1 MKTFEERYTAYL
13 DGVLNEQDAVVFERD
28 QPALAAKKAEWL
40 KLQGVLK
47 ESLLSVEL
55 THPDFF
61 NAQLLKEIA
70 RSPRNPHTMG
80 GRWFGIPR
88 LAWGGLGALTAGLVL
103 FITLIPHGDLSDPGS
118 GYVADV
124 LKTNIVDPKVT
135 VTVDSEKGI
144 TIIRLDGLE
153 KVPADE
159 DLTR

>member
-13 DGVLNEQDAVVFERD
+13 DGLLNEQDAAVFERE

-40 KLQGVLK
+40 KLQRVLK
-47 ESLLSVEL
+47 ENLVSVEL
-55 THPDFF
+55 TNPDFF
-61 NAQLLKEIA
+61 NVQLLTEIT
-70 RSPRNPHTMG
+70 RSPRNARTIG

-103 FITLIPHGDLSDPGS
+103 FVTLIPHGDLSDPRS

-124 LKTNIVDPKVT
+124 LKTTIVDPKVT

-144 TIIRLDGLE
+144 TIIRLDGLD

>member
-13 DGVLNEQDAVVFERD
+13 DGLLSEQDAAVFERE
-28 QPALAAKKAEWL
+28 QPVLAVQKTEWL
-40 KLQGVLK
+40 KLQSVLK
-47 ESLLSVEL
+47 ENLVSVEL
-55 THPDFF
+55 TNPDFF
-61 NAQLLKEIA
+61 NAQLLQQIA
-70 RSPRNPHTMG
+70 RSAQRERALG
-80 GRWFGIPR
+80 GRWLGIPR

-124 LKTNIVDPKVT
+124 LKTTIVDPKVT

>member
-13 DGVLNEQDAVVFERD
+13 DGLLNEQDVEVFERE
-28 QPALAAKKAEWL
+28 QPALGAKKAEWL
-40 KLQGVLK
+40 RIQGALK
-47 ESLLSVEL
+47 ENLASIEL
-55 THPDFF
+55 TNPDFF

-70 RSPRNPHTMG
+70 RSPRNARTMG
-80 GRWFGIPR
+80 GHWLGIPR

-124 LKTNIVDPKVT
+124 LKTNTIDPKVT